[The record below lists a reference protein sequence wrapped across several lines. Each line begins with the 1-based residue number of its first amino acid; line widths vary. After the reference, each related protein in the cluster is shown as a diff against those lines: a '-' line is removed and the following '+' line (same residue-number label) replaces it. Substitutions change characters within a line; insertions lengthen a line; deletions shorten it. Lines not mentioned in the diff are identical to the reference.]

1 MGPKT
6 TMNGLK
12 KYECAKVIF
21 LSLPEP
27 VVTPFETGYNKEGK
41 KEEGGN
47 YKWEMEIDLLDHPSQ
62 EPGKM
67 VWQTTAEV
75 VRVDI
80 YNEFNKVKELNEYSP
95 GGIWIFQTGGGTH
108 ICNYDPTEDDK

>member
-12 KYECAKVIF
+12 KYESAKVIF

-41 KEEGGN
+41 KEEGGT
-47 YKWEMEIDLLDHPSQ
+47 YKWEMDIELLEHPTQ
-62 EPGKM
+62 EPGEM

-75 VRVDI
+75 IRIDVI
-80 YNEFNKVKELNEYSP
+80 EAFATIIEQEKYSP

-108 ICNYDPTEDDK
+108 LCNYDPTEDK

>member
-12 KYECAKVIF
+12 KYEAAKVIF

-27 VVTPFETGYNKEGK
+27 VVTPFETGYNKEGVK
-41 KEEGGN
+41 DEQGN
-47 YKWEMEIDLLDHPSQ
+47 CKWEMEIDLLEHPTQ

-80 YNEFNKVKELNEYSP
+80 YNEFNKLEELNEYSP
-95 GGIWIFQTGGGTH
+95 GGIWIFQTGSGTH
-108 ICNYDPTEDDK
+108 ICNYDPTEDK

>member
-12 KYECAKVIF
+12 KYESAKVKIF
-21 LSLPEP
+21 SLPVP

-41 KEEGGN
+41 KEEGGT
-47 YKWEMEIDLLDHPSQ
+47 YKWEMDIELLEHPTQ
-62 EPGKM
+62 EPGEM

-75 VRVDI
+75 IRVDVI
-80 YNEFNKVKELNEYSP
+80 EAFATIMELEKYSP

-108 ICNYDPTEDDK
+108 LCNYDPTVDK